1 MEAADFINKMIQR
14 KPQNRLGS
22 GEGTSEIKNHPWLR
36 NFPWKDLNEK
46 KIKAPFIP
54 LNEDNF
60 DQRNINE
67 EWRDVEDD
75 DFIENEQSLQ
85 RPSIQAQFGG
95 YYYDINLAQF
105 AQNKEFRESGLTD
118 AII

>member
-1 MEAADFINKMIQR
+1 MIQR
-14 KPQNRLGS
+14 KPQNRLGAQN
-22 GEGTSEIKNHPWLR
+22 GATDIKNHPWLR

-46 KIKAPFIP
+46 KLKAPFVP

-85 RPSIQAQFGG
+85 RQSIQAQFSG
-95 YYYDINLAQF
+95 YYYDINLA
-105 AQNKEFRESGLTD
+105 
-118 AII
+118 

>member
-1 MEAADFINKMIQR
+1 M
-14 KPQNRLGS
+14 
-22 GEGTSEIKNHPWLR
+22 
-36 NFPWKDLNEK
+36 
-46 KIKAPFIP
+46 P

-85 RPSIQAQFGG
+85 RQSIQAQFSG
-95 YYYDINLAQF
+95 YYYDINLA
-105 AQNKEFRESGLTD
+105 
-118 AII
+118 